1 MSLAQHLATYAGT
14 TLLVTH
20 DALDALTLADRVLV
34 LDGGEVAQ
42 VGTPHEVAAR
52 PSTAHVARLVGLNV
66 VPEGPDMRSFPPS
79 AVTVS
84 TQPPQGS
91 ARLTWH
97 GRVAGTT
104 PHGDALRLLVTTD
117 DGTGQSPDLL
127 ADVTPSAAVDLDLT
141 PGREV
146 WLSVKE
152 TATTTY
158 RLRP

>member
-1 MSLAQHLATYAGT
+1 
-14 TLLVTH
+14 
-20 DALDALTLADRVLV
+20 
-34 LDGGEVAQ
+34 
-42 VGTPHEVAAR
+42 
-52 PSTAHVARLVGLNV
+52 
-66 VPEGPDMRSFPPS
+66 MRSFPPS

-91 ARLTWH
+91 ARLTWR

-104 PHGDALRLLVTTD
+104 PHGDALRMLVTTE
-117 DGTGQSPDLL
+117 GGPDLL
-127 ADVTPSAAVDLDLT
+127 ADVTPAAAVDLGLA

-152 TATTTY
+152 TASTTY